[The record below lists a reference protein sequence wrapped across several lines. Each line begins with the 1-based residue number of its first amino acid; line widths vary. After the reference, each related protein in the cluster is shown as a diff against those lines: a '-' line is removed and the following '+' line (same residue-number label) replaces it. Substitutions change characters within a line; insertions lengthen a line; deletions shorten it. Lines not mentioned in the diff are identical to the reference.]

1 MQDAKGILNR
11 DKEIKK
17 KKKKTRRCLPNRRKK
32 KYEFADHVEMYNS
45 RNVIII
51 KVDHTKADMRET
63 YVRKRKRRQRESEEK
78 IKKE

>member
-17 KKKKTRRCLPNRRKK
+17 KKKKQGGVCQIAEK

>member
-1 MQDAKGILNR
+1 MSAKSQ
-11 DKEIKK
+11 
-17 KKKKTRRCLPNRRKK
+17 KK

-51 KVDHTKADMRET
+51 KVDHTKDDMRET